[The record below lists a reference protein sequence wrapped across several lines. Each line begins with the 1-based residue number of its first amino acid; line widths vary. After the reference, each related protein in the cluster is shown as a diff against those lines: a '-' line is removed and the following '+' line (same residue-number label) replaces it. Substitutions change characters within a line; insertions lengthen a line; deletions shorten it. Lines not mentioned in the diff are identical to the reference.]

1 MILILTSL
9 IFLVTLGLLM
19 SAAYFYVLAPMQR
32 QKLRTR
38 LASVQQMTVRSEVEP
53 ESEILRRQMLS
64 DIPALQVLLEEM
76 PFVPRLEL
84 FLQQAAVEMQIAS
97 FLLIV
102 LSAGLLVALVGLV
115 LDLPLHTIALTSA
128 IAGAVPF
135 LVVAYKRSR
144 RFSHFE
150 EQFPDALDL
159 LARAVRAGHAF
170 TTAFSLIGEEM
181 ADPVAAEFT
190 FTHRQQS
197 LGLPLREALG
207 NMATRLPLPDVRIFV
222 SAIQIQRDTGGNLGE
237 ILDTLSSV
245 VRERFKIMREVRVLT
260 AEGRLSMYFLVGTP
274 IFVGIMMYW
283 VNPENMQILFTDPM
297 GQTAVGVCA
306 FMQFLGYL
314 IIRKMI
320 KLKV

>member
-32 QKLRTR
+32 QNWRTR
-38 LASVQQMTVRSEVEP
+38 LASVQQMSVRSEVEP

-76 PFVPRLEL
+76 PVCPAALNCSSNRLL
-84 FLQQAAVEMQIAS
+84 LEMQIAS

-102 LSAGLLVALVGLV
+102 LSAGLLVALV
-115 LDLPLHTIALTSA
+115 AW
-128 IAGAVPF
+128 F
-135 LVVAYKRSR
+135 LICPCTRSRSHRPWPARCHSWLVAYKRSR

-207 NMATRLPLPDVRIFV
+207 NMATVCRCPTSASSSRPFKFRGTPVAILAKSSTLFPPLF
-222 SAIQIQRDTGGNLGE
+222 G
-237 ILDTLSSV
+237 SV
-245 VRERFKIMREVRVLT
+245 FKIMREVRVLT

-274 IFVGIMMYW
+274 IFVGIMMNW
-283 VNPENMQILFTDPM
+283 VNPEKHANS
-297 GQTAVGVCA
+297 V
-306 FMQFLGYL
+306 Y
-314 IIRKMI
+314 
-320 KLKV
+320 